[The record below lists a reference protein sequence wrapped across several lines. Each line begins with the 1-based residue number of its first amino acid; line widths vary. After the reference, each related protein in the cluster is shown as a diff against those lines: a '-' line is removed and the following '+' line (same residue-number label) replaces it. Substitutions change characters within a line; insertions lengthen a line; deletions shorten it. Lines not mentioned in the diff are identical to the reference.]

1 MNQQKI
7 SWSGV
12 QASLVP
18 CCLVPALCFHISL
31 AGLAACSIT
40 FNYPP
45 CQQTDS
51 ACLLALVITG
61 FRGQV
66 IRSWLHCHPV
76 RLLRPQGAYGMKE
89 VSHLQSVISY
99 STRLRYPEYCLVWSR
114 YTFILLQ
121 YSVMCWCF
129 SSFRVKSSCHVN
141 DIKCNGFL

>member
-1 MNQQKI
+1 MACA
-7 SWSGV
+7 GV
-12 QASLVP
+12 QAYLVP

-61 FRGQV
+61 FRVQV

-76 RLLRPQGAYGMKE
+76 RLLRPQRAYGMKE

-99 STRLRYPEYCLVWSR
+99 QASWIQSSLK
-114 YTFILLQ
+114 Q
-121 YSVMCWCF
+121 MCF
-129 SSFRVKSSCHVN
+129 HFVAAQCHVFMFY
-141 DIKCNGFL
+141 FLQSLVQFLWE